1 MVGPARKHSSH
12 QIVAPS
18 RVRIEQSI
26 APISNWASS
35 NSPKWNKIL
44 RFQRNP
50 FVLPTSRFG
59 REASRVL
66 AAQAGLAVAASV
78 VIAAI
83 WGWAAG
89 GWALMG
95 GFVSVGPSALL
106 AVRLSRASRPGG
118 NFGAALL
125 IGELLKIGL
134 VAALFALA
142 FAKSG
147 NVHALALL
155 AGFIAAVH
163 GYFLALL
170 FK

>member
-1 MVGPARKHSSH
+1 LIR
-12 QIVAPS
+12 
-18 RVRIEQSI
+18 RESI
-26 APISNWASS
+26 AVIKLTRHRRFGQSQQL
-35 NSPKWNKIL
+35 SPYQTGHRQIPQNGIKS
-44 RFQRNP
+44 RAFSETP
-50 FVLPTSRFG
+50 FVLWTSRFG

-66 AAQAGLAVAASV
+66 AAQVGLAITASV
-78 VIAAI
+78 VVAAI

-95 GFVSVGPSALL
+95 GFVCVGPSALL
-106 AVRLSRASRPGG
+106 AVRLNRAARPGG

-125 IGELLKIGL
+125 VGEFLKIGL

>member
-1 MVGPARKHSSH
+1 M
-12 QIVAPS
+12 
-18 RVRIEQSI
+18 
-26 APISNWASS
+26 
-35 NSPKWNKIL
+35 
-44 RFQRNP
+44 
-50 FVLPTSRFG
+50 SRFE
-59 REASRVL
+59 REARRVL
-66 AAQAGLAVAASV
+66 AAQAGLAVTASI

-83 WGWAAG
+83 WGWVAG

-95 GFVSVGPSALL
+95 GFVCVGPFALL
-106 AVRLSRASRPGG
+106 AARLNKAARPGG

-125 IGELLKIGL
+125 VGEILKIGL